1 MKLTDKQR
9 KQIIAEY
16 VAGDG
21 NVSHRALATK
31 YNVSPT
37 TIAKILQD
45 EKSVQKCADKKEE
58 NTLSMLAYID
68 SRKEKAQT
76 LMESILNSSVND
88 IEKASLRDKM
98 GALKILNEVFAG
110 QKGKEGNETEGGVK
124 FEFVFK
130 DTSIKD
136 ETDNHT

>member
-37 TIAKILQD
+37 TIQRI
-45 EKSVQKCADKKEE
+45 
-58 NTLSMLAYID
+58 TL
-68 SRKEKAQT
+68 
-76 LMESILNSSVND
+76 
-88 IEKASLRDKM
+88 
-98 GALKILNEVFAG
+98 
-110 QKGKEGNETEGGVK
+110 
-124 FEFVFK
+124 
-130 DTSIKD
+130 
-136 ETDNHT
+136 

>member
-21 NVSHRALATK
+21 KVSHRTLATK

-45 EKSVQKCADKKEE
+45 DKSVQKCADKKEE

-98 GALKILNEVFAG
+98 GALKILSEVFGA
-110 QKGKEGNETEGGVK
+110 KGADSIGTPNSKIQHIDAEMTE
-124 FEFVFK
+124 
-130 DTSIKD
+130 D
-136 ETDNHT
+136 EVEKLLDE

>member
-1 MKLTDKQR
+1 
-9 KQIIAEY
+9 
-16 VAGDG
+16 
-21 NVSHRALATK
+21 
-31 YNVSPT
+31 
-37 TIAKILQD
+37 
-45 EKSVQKCADKKEE
+45 
-58 NTLSMLAYID
+58 MLAYID

-98 GALKILNEVFAG
+98 GALKILNEVLAG

>member
-21 NVSHRALATK
+21 NVSHRTLATK

-98 GALKILNEVFAG
+98 GALKILSEVFG
-110 QKGKEGNETEGGVK
+110 TKGAESTGTPNSKIQHIDAEMTE
-124 FEFVFK
+124 
-130 DTSIKD
+130 D
-136 ETDNHT
+136 EVEKLLDE

>member
-37 TIAKILQD
+37 TIWF
-45 EKSVQKCADKKEE
+45 DK
-58 NTLSMLAYID
+58 D
-68 SRKEKAQT
+68 HGD
-76 LMESILNSSVND
+76 ND
-88 IEKASLRDKM
+88 TCVCRSKK
-98 GALKILNEVFAG
+98 K
-110 QKGKEGNETEGGVK
+110 
-124 FEFVFK
+124 
-130 DTSIKD
+130 
-136 ETDNHT
+136 HT

>member
-21 NVSHRALATK
+21 KVSHRTLATK

-45 EKSVQKCADKKEE
+45 DKSVQKCADKKEE